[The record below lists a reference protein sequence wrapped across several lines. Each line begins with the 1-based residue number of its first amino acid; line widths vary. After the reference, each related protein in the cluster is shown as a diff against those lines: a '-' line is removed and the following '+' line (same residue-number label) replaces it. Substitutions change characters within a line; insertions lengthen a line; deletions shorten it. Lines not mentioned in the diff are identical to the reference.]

1 MAFLSLLSLYQFLQ
15 GIRDIFIVKI
25 ICLTFIRIFSV
36 FGVSSGYLIDIDD
49 VLMVEIHDFI
59 DLFMIYM
66 ETKGGFVCF
75 GIVDEKI
82 NERIVDFRK
91 ENIFL

>member
-1 MAFLSLLSLYQFLQ
+1 
-15 GIRDIFIVKI
+15 
-25 ICLTFIRIFSV
+25 
-36 FGVSSGYLIDIDD
+36 
-49 VLMVEIHDFI
+49 MVEIHDFI

-91 ENIFL
+91 ENIFLWYFQVYLMILLHYVLIILYYLHLIEYHKNENKML